1 MRYVSLFFDLCPV
14 TGLSCGYLPSF
25 CRMGVARR
33 MLVTFLLLLV
43 SNASRATGY
52 YTFDGIRYFVDTYN
66 GFATV
71 AGPLNKSL
79 KTYTVLSTVAV
90 DGVEYRV
97 TSLERNSFSDCGNL
111 QNMVIPSS
119 VNSLEAYSFAN
130 CASLQSIVI
139 PSSVV
144 NLEDFCFSGCS
155 SLQGIDIP
163 SSVTS
168 LGKSCFK
175 GCSSLQSFCV
185 PDSADYL
192 ESYCFDGCK
201 NLRSITISASVK
213 RIGTDCFGGCENLY
227 NVTCLSLTPPSV
239 DDRKSHYN
247 YFLPRRC
254 QILVPNEAVDVYKSE
269 SPWRNYSIYPIKE
282 TGILSVNVKGASA
295 VVRDGM
301 LVVSGLDDGEQV
313 GFFCTDGKQIGN
325 QRASRGVATMPLSSL
340 CVAEEVVIVK
350 TKNFTFKVKAK

>member
-1 MRYVSLFFDLCPV
+1 M
-14 TGLSCGYLPSF
+14 TGLQEC
-25 CRMGVARR
+25 
-33 MLVTFLLLLV
+33 
-43 SNASRATGY
+43 
-52 YTFDGIRYFVDTYN
+52 
-66 GFATV
+66 
-71 AGPLNKSL
+71 
-79 KTYTVLSTVAV
+79 
-90 DGVEYRV
+90 
-97 TSLERNSFSDCGNL
+97 
-111 QNMVIPSS
+111 
-119 VNSLEAYSFAN
+119 
-130 CASLQSIVI
+130 
-139 PSSVV
+139 
-144 NLEDFCFSGCS
+144 CFSGCS
-155 SLQGIDIP
+155 SLQSIAIPSSVTWLGVSCFYGCSSLREIDIPSSVVWVGPACFYGCSSLQNIDVP

-168 LGKSCFK
+168 LGRFCFYN
-175 GCSSLQSFCV
+175 CSSLQSFCV
-185 PDSADYL
+185 PDSAGYL
-192 ESYCFDGCK
+192 EAYCFDGCK

-239 DDRKSHYN
+239 DDHGSYYN

>member
-1 MRYVSLFFDLCPV
+1 M
-14 TGLSCGYLPSF
+14 TGLQEC
-25 CRMGVARR
+25 
-33 MLVTFLLLLV
+33 
-43 SNASRATGY
+43 
-52 YTFDGIRYFVDTYN
+52 
-66 GFATV
+66 
-71 AGPLNKSL
+71 
-79 KTYTVLSTVAV
+79 
-90 DGVEYRV
+90 
-97 TSLERNSFSDCGNL
+97 
-111 QNMVIPSS
+111 
-119 VNSLEAYSFAN
+119 
-130 CASLQSIVI
+130 
-139 PSSVV
+139 
-144 NLEDFCFSGCS
+144 CFSGCS
-155 SLQGIDIP
+155 SLQSIAIPSSVTWLGVSCFCGCSSLREIDIPSSVVWVGPACFYGCSSLQNIDVP

-168 LGKSCFK
+168 LGRFCFRF
-175 GCSSLQSFCV
+175 CSSLQSFCV

-192 ESYCFDGCK
+192 EAYCFEGCK

-213 RIGTDCFGGCENLY
+213 RIETDCFGGCENLY

-239 DDRKSHYN
+239 DDRESHYN

>member
-1 MRYVSLFFDLCPV
+1 M
-14 TGLSCGYLPSF
+14 
-25 CRMGVARR
+25 
-33 MLVTFLLLLV
+33 
-43 SNASRATGY
+43 
-52 YTFDGIRYFVDTYN
+52 
-66 GFATV
+66 
-71 AGPLNKSL
+71 
-79 KTYTVLSTVAV
+79 
-90 DGVEYRV
+90 
-97 TSLERNSFSDCGNL
+97 
-111 QNMVIPSS
+111 
-119 VNSLEAYSFAN
+119 
-130 CASLQSIVI
+130 
-139 PSSVV
+139 
-144 NLEDFCFSGCS
+144 
-155 SLQGIDIP
+155 
-163 SSVTS
+163 
-168 LGKSCFK
+168 
-175 GCSSLQSFCV
+175 
-185 PDSADYL
+185 

-239 DDRKSHYN
+239 DNRESHYN
-247 YFLPRRC
+247 YFLPSRC